1 MHAIDYVAPKSNQE
15 AVEWM
20 ASKGDQAR
28 AMAGGTDL
36 LVQLRG
42 GRRTSEV
49 VVDIK
54 DISELN
60 QLTYDSQKGLTIGA
74 AVPCYK
80 IYQDDQIAGLYP
92 GLVDSASLIGSIQIQ
107 GRASIGGNLCNSAPS
122 ADGIPALI
130 ALGAVANVAGP
141 NGNREI
147 PVEEFC
153 TGPGQNV
160 LGSGEILVSVSIA
173 APQDNSGAAYLRF
186 IPRNEMDIAVAGVG
200 ASVLLDSSGQNFVSA
215 RIALA
220 SVAPTPVF
228 SKAAGDSLA
237 GKPVSDDSINEAA
250 EKAMGDAKPITDMRG
265 TIKQRT
271 HLIGVLTRR
280 TLDNAIKRARGE

>member
-1 MHAIDYVAPKSNQE
+1 MHAIDYVAPKSIQE
-15 AVEWM
+15 AVELM

-200 ASVLLDSSGQNFVSA
+200 ASVLLDSSGQNFASA

-228 SKAAGDSLA
+228 SKAALDSLA

-250 EKAMGDAKPITDMRG
+250 VKAMGDAKPITDMRG

>member
-1 MHAIDYVAPKSNQE
+1 MHAIDYVAPKSIQE
-15 AVEWM
+15 AVELM

-250 EKAMGDAKPITDMRG
+250 EKAMGDAKPISDMRG

>member
-1 MHAIDYVAPKSNQE
+1 MHAIDYVAPKSIQE
-15 AVEWM
+15 AVELM

-186 IPRNEMDIAVAGVG
+186 IPRNEMDIAGAGGG
-200 ASVLLDSSGQNFVSA
+200 AAVLLDSSGHNFVSA

>member
-1 MHAIDYVAPKSNQE
+1 MHAIDYVAPKSIQE
-15 AVEWM
+15 AVELM

-36 LVQLRG
+36 LVQVRG

-74 AVPCYK
+74 PVPCYK